1 MKPFSIDRR
10 IYVRGEYL
18 GELLLKPFQ
27 LFASIESAGGIL
39 MLAMTV
45 IALIWMN
52 SPLDRLYRELWE
64 TGIAIGLNGW
74 LFQRSLHFWINEG
87 LMTLFFFVV
96 GLEIKREIL
105 VGELASFQKAALPVA
120 GAIGGMVVPALIYVA
135 FNHADAAYRGWGI
148 PMATDIA
155 FVAGTLILLGSR
167 VPPPLSVF
175 LVSLAIVDDL
185 GAVVVIALFYSS
197 GISMGFLGLAGAV
210 LGALIVTNI
219 LGFRSPLPYILLGL
233 LLWLCVYLSGVH
245 ATVAGVLVA
254 MTIPARSACDTHAFA
269 QTVNRAVGEFR
280 PQGEKGWLV
289 LLDEGNEAAVR
300 TLGSMV
306 QCVRTPLHKI
316 EEALHPWTVF
326 LILPVFALANAG
338 VNLTQIG
345 FYDFVTNSESI
356 GIVLGL
362 FLGKQLGITAASWL
376 AVKAGLAAMPSNVK
390 FRHVYGGAILCGIG
404 FTMSLFIADLSFSE
418 VELLERAKISI
429 LVGSMISGLVGGAAL
444 YLFTRNR

>member
-1 MKPFSIDRR
+1 MNRSFIDPR
-10 IYVRGEYL
+10 IYMKGEYL

-27 LFASIESAGGIL
+27 LFASIESASGIL
-39 MLAMTV
+39 MLAMTA

-52 SPLDRLYRELWE
+52 SPLDKLYQELWA
-64 TGIAIGLNGW
+64 TGISIGLDGR

-105 VGELASFQKAALPVA
+105 VGELASFPKAALPVA
-120 GAIGGMVVPALIYVA
+120 GAIGGMVVPALIYIV
-135 FNHADAAYRGWGI
+135 FNHDAPAYRGWGI
-148 PMATDIA
+148 AMATDIA
-155 FVAGTLILLGSR
+155 FVAGALVLLGSR

-185 GAVVVIALFYSS
+185 GAVAVIALFYTA
-197 GISMGFLGLAGAV
+197 GISMAFLGLAGAF
-210 LGALIVTNI
+210 LGALIVSNI
-219 LGFRSPLPYILLGL
+219 LGFRSPLPYIVLGL

-269 QTVNRAVGEFR
+269 QTVNRVIREFS
-280 PQGEKGWLV
+280 PQGEKGYLV

-338 VNLTQIG
+338 VNLTQAG
-345 FYDFVTNSESI
+345 LHDLMTNSESI
-356 GIVLGL
+356 GIILGL
-362 FLGKQLGITAASWL
+362 FLGKQFGITAASWL
-376 AVKAGLAAMPSNVK
+376 AVKAGLAAMPSNMK

-404 FTMSLFIADLSFSE
+404 FTMSLFIAGLSFTE

-429 LVGSMISGLVGGAAL
+429 LLGSVISGVVGGCAL
-444 YLFTRNR
+444 YVSTRNR